1 MTPATKQQPV
11 VVIGGANM
19 DLTGQA
25 HSPLTAG
32 DSTPGAVHATAGGVG
47 HTATVAG
54 AARLGALDII
64 ARSCN
69 DRAAAQAAGAAPQRP
84 KDSI

>member
-32 DSTPGAVHATAGGVG
+32 DSTPGAVYATAGGGVNG
-47 HTATVAG
+47 AG
-54 AARLGALDII
+54 R
-64 ARSCN
+64 
-69 DRAAAQAAGAAPQRP
+69 
-84 KDSI
+84 